1 MAAALQAAGVRAASG
16 ADVVQL
22 VRGGDANAVQVVRQA
37 GRDIGEVVATLV
49 NLINP
54 SAIVIGGSMAEAGES
69 LLAGIREVV
78 YSRSLP
84 LATEHLRI
92 VTSIAGERAGVIGAA
107 ALAIGH
113 VLSPD
118 AIDEAAVSLVE

>member
-1 MAAALQAAGVRAASG
+1 L
-16 ADVVQL
+16 
-22 VRGGDANAVQVVRQA
+22 
-37 GRDIGEVVATLV
+37 LV
-49 NLINP
+49 NVINP
-54 SAIVIGGSMAEAGES
+54 SVIVIGGSLADAGES

-78 YSRSLP
+78 YQRSLP

-92 VTSIAGERAGVIGAA
+92 ITSQAGERAGVLGAA

-118 AIDEAAVSLVE
+118 YIEARSLAVGPQG